1 MNKRR
6 LAMNSN
12 HERWMMR
19 MMIVFLI
26 VVMGVLS
33 AAQLALADDR
43 AKIVGIWKIVSWESE
58 FQATGEREPTM
69 GKNPTGYV
77 IFTPEGRMMA
87 ILTAEGRKAPKTDQ
101 DRADLLKSLIAYTG
115 MYRFEGDKWITKVD
129 VSWNPAWIGTDQVR
143 FFKFDGDR
151 LQVISM
157 WMRAVVRPERG
168 MARAIITFERAK

>member
-1 MNKRR
+1 MKY
-6 LAMNSN
+6 N
-12 HERWMMR
+12 HERWMIR

-26 VVMGVLS
+26 VMMGILN
-33 AAQLALADDR
+33 AAQLAFADDST
-43 AKIVGIWKIVSWESE
+43 KIIGIWKLVSFEAE
-58 FQATGEREPTM
+58 FQATGEREPAM

-87 ILTAEGRKAPKTDQ
+87 ILTAEGRKASKTDQ
-101 DRADLLKSLIAYTG
+101 DRADLWKSMFAYTG

-129 VSWNPAWIGTDQVR
+129 VSWNPAWVGTDQVR

-157 WMRAVVRPERG
+157 WVQSTIRPGKGMGRG
-168 MARAIITFERAK
+168 IITLERAK